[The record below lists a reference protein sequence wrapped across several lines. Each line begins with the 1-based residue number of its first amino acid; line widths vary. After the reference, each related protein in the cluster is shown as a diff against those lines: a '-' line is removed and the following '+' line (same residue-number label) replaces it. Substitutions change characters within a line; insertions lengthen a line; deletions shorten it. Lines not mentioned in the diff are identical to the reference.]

1 MQSPGTLLQNRYRVV
16 SQIGEGGM
24 GAVYVATDERF
35 GSTVA
40 LKETFFSDASLR
52 RAFEREA
59 QLLNRLRHPALPKV
73 SDHFGESDGQ
83 FLVMEFIAGADLAEM
98 LDARGGP
105 FPAADVLR
113 WADDLL
119 DALDYLH
126 TQEPSIVH
134 RDIKP
139 QNLKLTPR
147 GHVVLLDF
155 GLAKG
160 SLAQTSQATKS
171 VFGYSRNYAPLE
183 QIQGAGTD
191 FRSDLYSL
199 GATLYH
205 LLTNHAPADALT
217 RAMAVLNNQPDP
229 LRPADELNPQVSPA
243 VGAVVARAMSQTAAA
258 RQQSAAEMREELR
271 RAAQDVSPAPALPA
285 TRAAG
290 GHEARTTRMPSEQET
305 RLFGAHARGTT
316 AHEAGGRE
324 TLRAGEAAAT
334 TGETTMVGGVAAG
347 ASAVAADAPT
357 RVMHGARGT
366 EAFAAVS
373 HAPDARAT
381 GAETVVSKRGR
392 RSRLAGGAVAAA
404 LGLVAL
410 LAGAFGVYKF
420 TRPQGATGVEQRPA
434 TETARPSGAQDAG
447 APAAATPATQPQ
459 GAQTSGAQDAQPPVQ
474 PAQPSSPSAAAE
486 RRASPARAPNRNSR
500 EPGET
505 RAGAGEEAGPRG
517 REDSEAGAPD
527 AFDFNFNAGNRGTN
541 RVRRPGGGVVVIPP
555 GGVIP
560 PGIDWESLTPEQRR
574 LLTERIRRGAER
586 EHRRALD
593 AMRRNHQRI
602 PTPPTPRPV
611 PTRQP

>member
-1 MQSPGTLLQNRYRVV
+1 MPNPRGMQSPGTLLQNRYRVL

-40 LKETFFSDASLR
+40 LKETFFSEASLR

-83 FLVMEFIAGADLAEM
+83 FLVMEFIAGADLSEM
-98 LDARGGP
+98 LEARGGP
-105 FPAADVLR
+105 FPAADVLK

-126 TQEPSIVH
+126 TQEPPIVH

-160 SLAQTSQATKS
+160 TPAQTSQATKS

-183 QIQGAGTD
+183 QIQGTGTD

-229 LRPADELNPQVSPA
+229 LRAADELNPQVSRA
-243 VGAVVARAMSQTAAA
+243 VGAAVARAMSQTAAA
-258 RQQSAAEMREELR
+258 RQQSAAEMREDLR
-271 RAAQDVSPAPALPA
+271 RAAA
-285 TRAAG
+285 TGEFVAGGQAVTGAAG
-290 GHEARTTRMPSEQET
+290 AHDARTTPMSSEQET
-305 RLFGAHARGTT
+305 RLFGAHAPGTT
-316 AHEAGGRE
+316 APGDGGRE
-324 TLRAGEAAAT
+324 TVRADEVAPAAS
-334 TGETTMVGGVAAG
+334 GETTMVGGAATA
-347 ASAVAADAPT
+347 ASDAPT
-357 RVMHGARGT
+357 RVMHDARGT
-366 EAFAAVS
+366 TEISGAGSGAAGAS
-373 HAPDARAT
+373 AR
-381 GAETVVSKRGR
+381 GARSVASNRDG
-392 RSRLAGGAVAAA
+392 RSRIAVGAGAA

-410 LAGAFGVYKF
+410 LAGAFGVYKV
-420 TRPQGATGVEQRPA
+420 TRQPAPNVEQRPA
-434 TETARPSGAQDAG
+434 AEAAPPSSVPPDA
-447 APAAATPATQPQ
+447 PRQPE
-459 GAQTSGAQDAQPPVQ
+459 GAQTSNQNSAPALVQ
-474 PAQPSSPSAAAE
+474 PVAPAPPSAAAAE
-486 RRASPARAPNRNSR
+486 RRPSPARATERNAKR
-500 EPGET
+500 EAAEEREGV
-505 RAGAGEEAGPRG
+505 GEEAEPGG
-517 REDSEAGAPD
+517 REDFGAGVPEN
-527 AFDFNFNAGNRGTN
+527 FNFNYNMGAQGMGRA
-541 RVRRPGGGVVVIPP
+541 RRPGDGI
-555 GGVIP
+555 IP
-560 PGIDWESLTPEQRR
+560 PGIDWEKLTPEQRR
-574 LLTERIRRGAER
+574 RLTRRIRRGAMDEQQ
-586 EHRRALD
+586 RALEEL
-593 AMRRNHQRI
+593 RRNQQRI
-602 PTPPTPRPV
+602 PAPPPPRPRPV